1 MKRKIFFVASALMLA
16 GAGSCAWAQQDK
28 DQVPYVEISSSADT
42 AVAPNKFRIAIL
54 ISEAPTKGKT
64 TIAELERSLATALDA
79 AGVDIKKQ
87 LVITSQSNASGKRK
101 DIYQYKNYLLT
112 LTEPSQVEAVFDALQ
127 TNGISNA
134 SLNQSTRS
142 DLREL
147 QAQMRVKAM
156 RNARQTAAELA
167 EAIGQRT
174 GKAIYI
180 GAYTQVTRQLG
191 YATTTVAAGVRA
203 KNSDIQEEP
212 RLKLQFQD
220 VNIQE
225 GVTVRFALE

>member
-1 MKRKIFFVASALMLA
+1 MKKIFFIASALMLA
-16 GAGSCAWAQQDK
+16 GAGSSAWAQQIK
-28 DQVPYVEISSSADT
+28 EQVPYVEVNSRADT
-42 AVAPNKFRIAIL
+42 SVMPNEFLVAIS
-54 ISEAPTKGKT
+54 ISEEPTKGKT
-64 TIAELERSLATALDA
+64 TIAELERSVARALDA
-79 AGVDIKKQ
+79 AGVDVEKQ
-87 LVITSQSNASGKRK
+87 LVITDQSNTGGKRK
-101 DIYQYKNYLLT
+101 NIYQYKKYELKLT
-112 LTEPSQVEAVFDALQ
+112 DPETVEAVFDELQ
-127 TNGISNA
+127 TNGISKV
-134 SLNQSTRS
+134 SLSRSTRS
-142 DLREL
+142 DEQELRTKMRIKAI
-147 QAQMRVKAM
+147 QYAQ
-156 RNARQTAAELA
+156 QTAAELA

-220 VNIQE
+220 GNIQE

>member
-1 MKRKIFFVASALMLA
+1 MAR
-16 GAGSCAWAQQDK
+16 
-28 DQVPYVEISSSADT
+28 
-42 AVAPNKFRIAIL
+42 
-54 ISEAPTKGKT
+54 
-64 TIAELERSLATALDA
+64 ALDA
-79 AGVDIKKQ
+79 AGVDVEKQ
-87 LVITSQSNASGKRK
+87 LVITDQSNTGGKRK
-101 DIYQYKNYLLT
+101 NIYQYKKYELKLT
-112 LTEPSQVEAVFDALQ
+112 DPETVEAVFDELQ
-127 TNGISNA
+127 TNGISKV
-134 SLNQSTRS
+134 SLSRSTRS
-142 DLREL
+142 DEQELRTKMRIKAI
-147 QAQMRVKAM
+147 QYAQ
-156 RNARQTAAELA
+156 QTAAELA